1 MYYFAKITKSDNN
14 SNKIYFF
21 EVIEVENKENSIYE
35 PDKYIEIDESVYSY
49 LKGILETSTFNS
61 NNINNNQFRIYAYQE
76 SLSSPITDI
85 SIFKQNNDESLK
97 SFENID
103 DITELV
109 NNIIE
114 TVNKE
119 FLLKSKKFEIN
130 MHMYISSAMY
140 LMSRGYFITEENKN
154 KKYIEIIQTKDSD
167 LINKLNTYLS
177 YYDKM
182 DLYKIFYNRY
192 TEFLNNLSKL
202 SNKNEIL
209 ELFENYNNTL

>member
-1 MYYFAKITKSDNN
+1 
-14 SNKIYFF
+14 
-21 EVIEVENKENSIYE
+21 
-35 PDKYIEIDESVYSY
+35 
-49 LKGILETSTFNS
+49 
-61 NNINNNQFRIYAYQE
+61 
-76 SLSSPITDI
+76 
-85 SIFKQNNDESLK
+85 
-97 SFENID
+97 
-103 DITELV
+103 
-109 NNIIE
+109 
-114 TVNKE
+114 
-119 FLLKSKKFEIN
+119 

-182 DLYKIFYNRY
+182 DLYKIFYDRY

-202 SNKNEIL
+202 SNKDEIL

>member
-1 MYYFAKITKSDNN
+1 MYYFEKITKSDNS

-119 FLLKSKKFEIN
+119 FLLK
-130 MHMYISSAMY
+130 
-140 LMSRGYFITEENKN
+140 
-154 KKYIEIIQTKDSD
+154 
-167 LINKLNTYLS
+167 
-177 YYDKM
+177 
-182 DLYKIFYNRY
+182 
-192 TEFLNNLSKL
+192 
-202 SNKNEIL
+202 
-209 ELFENYNNTL
+209 

>member
-1 MYYFAKITKSDNN
+1 MYYFAKITKSDNS

-140 LMSRGYFITEENKN
+140 LMSHGYFITEENKN
-154 KKYIEIIQTKDSD
+154 KKYIEIVQTKDSD

-182 DLYKIFYNRY
+182 ENYKIFYNRY

-202 SNKNEIL
+202 SNKDEIL

>member
-1 MYYFAKITKSDNN
+1 MYYFAKITKSDN

-21 EVIEVENKENSIYE
+21 EVLEVENKEDSIYS
-35 PDKYIEIDESVYSY
+35 PDKYVEIDESVYSY

-182 DLYKIFYNRY
+182 DLYKIFYDRY

-202 SNKNEIL
+202 SNKDEIL

>member
-1 MYYFAKITKSDNN
+1 MYYFAKITKSDNS

-182 DLYKIFYNRY
+182 DLYKIFYDRY

-202 SNKNEIL
+202 SNKDEIL